1 MKLDIR
7 SFIIGVLIT
16 LLLLSLFGF
25 GGGLGSSHYKPVY
38 VKIV

>member
-1 MKLDIR
+1 MKLDIK

-25 GGGLGSSHYKPVY
+25 GGGLGSSPYKPVY